1 MNRRISECFVISAL
15 MALPV
20 QMVMAEQQPLPT
32 IEAAV
37 EGFIQTHHESTA
49 SIKVKALDS
58 RLRLPLCD
66 TPLSADWSP
75 GSGTIGRVTV
85 HVACDSDVSW
95 RIHVQA
101 TVTREETIW
110 VLSRRVKRGDVLDAE
125 MLEQRTVVLGD
136 SGRRRGRA
144 ADPVSDTGPVLGFEF
159 SRAVS
164 AGEPLSEQMLTPRKL
179 VMKGETVLLRYQEPG
194 LDLQTQG
201 IAIADGASDERIQVR
216 NQASGKLV
224 EAIVAG
230 RGVVDAL
237 R

>member
-1 MNRRISECFVISAL
+1 MNKRNPGRFTIIFL

-20 QMVMAEQQPLPT
+20 QTVLAVQQPLPT

-37 EGFIQTHHESTA
+37 ERFVQTHHEDTA
-49 SIKVKALDS
+49 VVKVKALDN

-85 HVACDSDVSW
+85 HIACDSDVSW

-101 TVTREETIW
+101 TITREGKVW
-110 VLSRRVKRGDVLDAE
+110 VLSRRVQRGDILVAE

-136 SGRRRGRA
+136 GGRRRGRTI
-144 ADPVSDTGPVLGFEF
+144 DPVSDTGSVLGFEF

-164 AGEPLSEQMLTPRKL
+164 AGEPLSGKMLSPRKL
-179 VMKGETVLLRYQEPG
+179 VMKGETVLLRYQAPG

-201 IAIADGASDERIQVR
+201 VAIADGAHDEQIKVR

-224 EAIVAG
+224 EAIVAS
-230 RGVVDAL
+230 RGVVDVL
-237 R
+237 H

>member
-1 MNRRISECFVISAL
+1 MNKQVSGCFVVVAL
-15 MALPV
+15 MVLPV
-20 QMVMAEQQPLPT
+20 PMVLAEQQSLPT

-37 EGFIQTHHESTA
+37 EGFIQTHHESSATV
-49 SIKVKALDS
+49 KVKALDS

-66 TPLSADWSP
+66 VPLSADWSP

-101 TVTREETIW
+101 TVTREELVW
-110 VLSRRVKRGDVLDAE
+110 VLSRRVKRGDVLDTE

-136 SGRRRGRA
+136 GGRRRGRA
-144 ADPVSDTGPVLGFEF
+144 TDPVSDTGPVLGFEF

-164 AGEPLSEQMLTPRKL
+164 AGEPLSEQMLAPRKL

-201 IAIADGASDERIQVR
+201 VAIADGANDERIQVR
-216 NQASGKLV
+216 NEASGKLV

-237 R
+237 H